1 VAAPF
6 VALGTDGFG
15 RSAARADL
23 RAFFEVDRKSIAL
36 AAIDA
41 AVRAGRAEAR
51 LHPEALERLG
61 LSAEAPAP
69 WTV

>member
-1 VAAPF
+1 M
-6 VALGTDGFG
+6 ALGTDGFG
-15 RSAARADL
+15 RSANRADL

-41 AVRAGRAEAR
+41 LLRAGLAPAELQTRAI
-51 LHPEALERLG
+51 ALLG
-61 LSAEAPAP
+61 QTTGAPAP